1 MKGWELVCLKKRKN
15 MEIRETER
23 QRDIAR
29 ENRGGEGERRGVGGE
44 GYREKGGGWK
54 GGAETFCASLSLTHT
69 LSLSLSLSL
78 YACIL
83 ARACV

>member
-1 MKGWELVCLKKRKN
+1 MHVCVDACVKGWELVCLKKRKN

-23 QRDIAR
+23 LRDIAR
-29 ENRGGEGERRGVGGE
+29 ENRGGEGERREVGGE
-44 GYREKGGGWK
+44 GYREKGGGGK
-54 GGAETFCASLSLTHT
+54 GWAETFCV
-69 LSLSLSLSL
+69 SLSL